1 MDKIL
6 HQISGLTKM
15 RGRDV
20 LKHFCLLISNLSAF
34 KKRTNPFLHVL
45 KNELDRDLC
54 FRQIKPMAAILSLTS
69 TKFLAFC
76 RMLRRAWKFLHDD
89 I

>member
-34 KKRTNPFLHVL
+34 KKRTNPFFHVL

-54 FRQIKPMAAILSLTS
+54 FRQIKPMAAILSLTN
-69 TKFLAFC
+69 LAFC
-76 RMLRRAWKFLHDD
+76 RMLRRAWKFLDDD